1 MYVFDVIKGDI
12 QLISLNLQEND
23 GGIAAK
29 WKIKQEDSGV
39 FSIRPLLNEMY
50 AVTVNK
56 MKKSVEL
63 KAFVKG
69 NIDQEWI
76 IGN

>member
-39 FSIRPLLNEMY
+39 VSIRPLLNEMY